1 MGGVRSHSW
10 GPKPD
15 RVEGWEGGVGP
26 GERKEAGFTGDRWVT
41 GEAGSGFKL
50 RRGPLVEWDG
60 VTGGEWGV
68 NGEGNSVG
76 LSRVLGWGGGGGG
89 QRHGRGQA
97 GRGCLRQGQGQS
109 QEVGVG
115 GVTTGRG
122 PGGHGG
128 TGSPRCRCHGCRS
141 RLSTP
146 AGCSRGPPSP
156 ARRHTPLGAGT
167 AHGCG
172 SHPGTGRSGRRR

>member
-76 LSRVLGWGGGGGG
+76 LSRVRGWGGGGWRSASWERAGWQG
-89 QRHGRGQA
+89 LSQA
-97 GRGCLRQGQGQS
+97 GAGS
-109 QEVGVG
+109 E
-115 GVTTGRG
+115 
-122 PGGHGG
+122 PGGGG
-128 TGSPRCRCHGCRS
+128 GRCDHRPG
-141 RLSTP
+141 
-146 AGCSRGPPSP
+146 SRGTRGDRLTEVQVPWLPQ
-156 ARRHTPLGAGT
+156 
-167 AHGCG
+167 
-172 SHPGTGRSGRRR
+172 